1 MGRAGRRSAF
11 PLPKIKAPVVA
22 SAILAF
28 LFASSSNAF
37 QSAFVAG
44 LNALNRNDLDTA
56 QTQLEAASKLEPR
69 RAEVWLAL
77 AQTYLKQHKTD
88 AADAS
93 AAKAEHFGPENPVVL
108 RGLALYFS
116 ERGSLDKAAD
126 LEARYA
132 SKANDAAA
140 FAQAATLY
148 AKAGKTQAAVPL
160 FRKAIDRQP
169 YDESY
174 YFQLGQTLL
183 QAQKFD
189 AALET
194 FQAGVRIFD
203 KSAQLELARGV
214 ALYGLRRFPEA
225 IDSFLRT
232 IQLAPD
238 VRQPYVFLG
247 RMLDV
252 AEAKLPAITQVFAAY
267 AKSQPDDALANFLYA
282 KALGAKSVD
291 VTQIEALLRK
301 SISLDDSKWE
311 SHFELGALLERKREY
326 AESAKEFERSIELDP
341 KEPMPHYRL
350 ARVYDRLGKGA
361 EAEQQRVIHAR
372 LSGQNKA
379 EREAV
384 K

>member
-1 MGRAGRRSAF
+1 
-11 PLPKIKAPVVA
+11 VVA

-28 LFASSSNAF
+28 LFASNPNAF

-44 LNALNRNDLDTA
+44 LTALSKNDLDTA
-56 QTQLEAASKLEPR
+56 QTQLEAASKMEPR

-77 AQTYLKQHKTD
+77 AQTYLKQHKAP

-93 AAKAEHFGPENPVVL
+93 AAKAEQFGPENPVVL
-108 RGLALYFS
+108 RGLVLYFS
-116 ERGSLDKAAD
+116 ERGSLEKAAD

-132 SKANDAAA
+132 SKTSDAAA
-140 FAQAATLY
+140 FARAAALY
-148 AKAGKTQAAVPL
+148 AKVGKTQSAVPL
-160 FRKAIDRQP
+160 FRKAIERQP
-169 YDESY
+169 YEESY
-174 YFQLGQTLL
+174 YFQLGQALL
-183 QAQKFD
+183 QTQKFD

-194 FQAGVRIFD
+194 LQAGVKIFD

-252 AEAKLPAITQVFAAY
+252 AENKLPAIMQVFASYVKA
-267 AKSQPDDALANFLYA
+267 QPEDALANFLYA
-282 KALGAKSVD
+282 KALGAKSAD
-291 VTQIEALLRK
+291 VPQIEALLRK
-301 SISLDDSKWE
+301 SISLDASKWE
-311 SHFELGALLERKREY
+311 SHFELGTLLERKREY
-326 AESAKEFERSIELDP
+326 AEAAKEFERSIKLDP
-341 KEPMPHYRL
+341 KEAMPHYRL
-350 ARVYDRLGKGA
+350 ARVYDRLGKTA
-361 EAEQQRVIHAR
+361 EAEQQRAIHAR
-372 LSGQNKA
+372 LSGESKA

>member
-1 MGRAGRRSAF
+1 
-11 PLPKIKAPVVA
+11 VVA
-22 SAILAF
+22 SAVLAF
-28 LFASSSNAF
+28 LLASNSNAF

-44 LNALNRNDLDTA
+44 LTALNKNDLDTA
-56 QTQLEAASKLEPR
+56 QTQLEAASRLEPR

-77 AQTYLKQHKTD
+77 AQTYLKQRKTD

-93 AAKAEHFGPENPVVL
+93 AAKAEQFGPENPVVL

-116 ERGSLDKAAD
+116 ERGPLEKAAD

-132 SKANDAAA
+132 SRTNDAAA
-140 FAQAATLY
+140 FAQAAALY
-148 AKAGKTQAAVPL
+148 AKAGKAQSAVPL

-169 YDESY
+169 YEESY
-174 YFQLGQTLL
+174 YFQLGQMLL

-232 IQLAPD
+232 IQLAPE

-252 AEAKLPAITQVFAAY
+252 AEDKLPAITQVFASY
-267 AKSQPDDALANFLYA
+267 EKSQPDDALANFLYA
-282 KALGAKSVD
+282 KALGARSAD
-291 VTQIEALLRK
+291 VAQIEALLRK
-301 SISLDDSKWE
+301 SIRLDDTKWE
-311 SHFELGALLERKREY
+311 PHFELGALLERKREY
-326 AESAKEFERSIELDP
+326 PNAAKEFERSIQLDP
-341 KEPMPHYRL
+341 REPMPHYRL
-350 ARVYDRLGKGA
+350 ARMYDRLGKPA
-361 EAEQQRVIHAR
+361 EAEEQRNIHAR
-372 LSGQNKA
+372 LSGQSKA